1 MKTRFGIILSL
12 SLGLLS
18 ANAAQA
24 NDAVLGAILGGGLG
38 AVVGNHVGGRDGAAI
53 GGAVGAAAGVVI
65 ATDEDHGHRRPR
77 HVHHHPGPALHARPG
92 LYAGSD
98 GWSGSRMHPGAG
110 RLCISG
116 PRRAAAGCTSRFIR
130 QRRIGDMTATITTIA
145 VTGTTAIGAKR
156 PGVLDHPSTHSTIGR
171 QSSRSRSARDGEGRT
186 TSSAVGSQLHVQLAV
201 ADVTQHRQ
209 IPGR

>member
-65 ATDEDHGHRRPR
+65 ATDDDHG
-77 HVHHHPGPALHARPG
+77 
-92 LYAGSD
+92 
-98 GWSGSRMHPGAG
+98 
-110 RLCISG
+110 
-116 PRRAAAGCTSRFIR
+116 
-130 QRRIGDMTATITTIA
+130 
-145 VTGTTAIGAKR
+145 
-156 PGVLDHPSTHSTIGR
+156 
-171 QSSRSRSARDGEGRT
+171 
-186 TSSAVGSQLHVQLAV
+186 
-201 ADVTQHRQ
+201 
-209 IPGR
+209 